1 MHTTHTWT
9 ANAQR
14 PISNEVTSEF
24 QSGKAQATVGLAAIE
39 NLSMEIHQ
47 LRYFVAVAN
56 EGSFSRA
63 AAKVRVAQPSLSQ
76 QIRKL
81 EAEVGQPLFDRL
93 PRSVVLT
100 EAGRCLIDYA
110 RQILASI
117 GDARRCVDELK
128 GEVAGGLAVG
138 AIPTIAPYVL
148 PELIGKFQK
157 HYPAVTLE
165 IVEDVTDGI
174 TRRVEAGELDVALA
188 STCQQSPTLRR
199 EPLGNEPLLALVP
212 KGHPLAKKPLVT
224 LDDLKSQRFLL
235 LHEMHCLSQQVNHLL
250 AARRLRPEI
259 ALAGSQ
265 LGTIA
270 NMVAAEIGV
279 SIVPQM
285 MVKHQATPG
294 CVSLPFAPPVPER
307 ELNLLYNPLRFQS
320 KAAATFRR
328 EAATALSSQDSSIA
342 RNAKQ

>member
-1 MHTTHTWT
+1 
-9 ANAQR
+9 
-14 PISNEVTSEF
+14 
-24 QSGKAQATVGLAAIE
+24 
-39 NLSMEIHQ
+39 MEIHQ
-47 LRYFVAVAN
+47 LRYFVAVAD

-117 GDARRCVDELK
+117 GDARRSIDELK
-128 GEVAGGLAVG
+128 DEVSGRLAVG
-138 AIPTIAPYVL
+138 AIPTIAPYIL
-148 PELIGKFQK
+148 PELVGKFQK
-157 HYPAVTLE
+157 HYPEVSLE

-199 EPLGNEPLLALVP
+199 ESVGNEPLLALVP
-212 KGHPLAKKPLVT
+212 EGHPLAKKTLVE

-235 LHEMHCLSQQVNHLL
+235 LHEMHCLSQQVHHLL
-250 AARRLRPEI
+250 ESRRLRPEI

-285 MVKHQATPG
+285 MVKHRATSG

-320 KAAATFRR
+320 KAAAAFRQ
-328 EAATALSSQDSSIA
+328 EAAAALSCEDSSIA
-342 RNAKQ
+342 RSAV

>member
-1 MHTTHTWT
+1 
-9 ANAQR
+9 
-14 PISNEVTSEF
+14 
-24 QSGKAQATVGLAAIE
+24 
-39 NLSMEIHQ
+39 MEIHQ
-47 LRYFVAVAN
+47 LRYFVAVAE

-117 GDARRCVDELK
+117 GDARRCVDDLK
-128 GEVAGGLAVG
+128 GEVAGKVAVG

-148 PELIGKFQK
+148 PELVVTFQK
-157 HYPAVTLE
+157 HYPDVTLE
-165 IVEDVTDGI
+165 IVEDVTDTI
-174 TRRVEAGELDVALA
+174 TRRIEAGELDVALA
-188 STCQQSPTLRR
+188 STCRPTPTLRR
-199 EPLGNEPLLALVP
+199 ESVGTEPLLALVP
-212 KGHPLAKKPLVT
+212 KKHPLAKKDLVEF
-224 LDDLKSQRFLL
+224 DDLKSQRFLL

-250 AARRLRPEI
+250 ESRRLLPEV

-265 LGTIA
+265 LSTIA
-270 NMVAAEIGV
+270 NMVASSIGI

-285 MVKHQATPG
+285 MVKHHGTPG

-307 ELNLLYNPLRFQS
+307 ELNLLYNPLRFHS
-320 KAAATFRR
+320 KAAAAFRQ
-328 EAATALSSQDSSIA
+328 EAAAALSGKESPIA
-342 RNAKQ
+342 RDANA

>member
-1 MHTTHTWT
+1 
-9 ANAQR
+9 
-14 PISNEVTSEF
+14 
-24 QSGKAQATVGLAAIE
+24 
-39 NLSMEIHQ
+39 MEIHQ
-47 LRYFVAVAN
+47 LRYFVAVAD

-81 EAEVGQPLFDRL
+81 ETEIGQPLFDRL

-100 EAGRCLIDYA
+100 EAGRCFLDYA
-110 RQILASI
+110 RQILTTI

-128 GEVAGGLAVG
+128 DAVTGKLAVG

-148 PELIGKFQK
+148 PELVMKFHK
-157 HYPAVTLE
+157 DYPEVTLE
-165 IVEDVTDGI
+165 LVEDVNDGI

-188 STCQQSPTLRR
+188 STCQQSPSLRR
-199 EPLGNEPLLALVP
+199 ESLGHEPLLALVP
-212 KGHPLAKKPLVT
+212 QADPLAKQTVID

-250 AARRLRPEI
+250 ESRRLRPEI

-265 LGTIA
+265 LSTIA
-270 NMVAAEIGV
+270 NMIAASIGI

-285 MVKHQATPG
+285 MVKHHGMPG
-294 CVSLPFAPPVPER
+294 CVSLSFAPPVPER

-320 KAAATFRR
+320 KAAAAFRR
-328 EAATALSSQDSSIA
+328 EAAAALSSEKSPIS
-342 RNAKQ
+342 RESKE

>member
-1 MHTTHTWT
+1 
-9 ANAQR
+9 
-14 PISNEVTSEF
+14 
-24 QSGKAQATVGLAAIE
+24 
-39 NLSMEIHQ
+39 MEIHQ
-47 LRYFVAVAN
+47 LRYFVAVAE

-63 AAKVRVAQPSLSQ
+63 AAKVRVSQPSLSQ

-128 GEVAGGLAVG
+128 GEVAGKVAVG

-148 PELIGKFQK
+148 PELVVTFQK
-157 HYPAVTLE
+157 HYPEVTLE
-165 IVEDVTDGI
+165 IVEDVTQGI
-174 TRRVEAGELDVALA
+174 SRRVEAGELDVALA

-199 EPLGNEPLLALVP
+199 ESLGNEPLLALVP
-212 KGHPLAKKPLVT
+212 KGNSLAKQTLIT

-250 AARRLRPEI
+250 ESRRLRPEI

-265 LGTIA
+265 LTTIA
-270 NMVAAEIGV
+270 NMVAAVIGV

-285 MVKHQATPG
+285 MVKHQAIPG

-320 KAAATFRR
+320 KAAAAFRR
-328 EAATALSSQDSSIA
+328 EAAAAFSPQDTSIA
-342 RNAKQ
+342 

>member
-1 MHTTHTWT
+1 
-9 ANAQR
+9 
-14 PISNEVTSEF
+14 
-24 QSGKAQATVGLAAIE
+24 
-39 NLSMEIHQ
+39 MEIHQ
-47 LRYFVAVAN
+47 LRYLVAVAD

-100 EAGRCLIDYA
+100 EAGHCLIDYA

-128 GEVAGGLAVG
+128 GEVAGRVAVG

-148 PELIGKFQK
+148 PGLVVTFQK
-157 HYPAVTLE
+157 HYPDVILE
-165 IVEDVTDGI
+165 IVEDVTDNI
-174 TRRVEAGELDVALA
+174 TRRIEAGELDVALA
-188 STCQQSPTLRR
+188 STCRLSPTLRR
-199 EPLGNEPLLALVP
+199 ESVGSEPLLLLVP
-212 KGHPLAKKPLVT
+212 KAHPLGKKALVEF
-224 LDDLKSQRFLL
+224 DDLKSQRFLL

-250 AARRLRPEI
+250 ESRRLRPEV

-265 LGTIA
+265 LSTIA
-270 NMVAAEIGV
+270 NMVAASIGI

-285 MVKHQATPG
+285 MVKHHGTPG
-294 CVSLPFAPPVPER
+294 CISLPFAPPVPER

-320 KAAATFRR
+320 KAAAAFRQ
-328 EAATALSSQDSSIA
+328 EAAAAFSAGDSSIA
-342 RNAKQ
+342 HEAT

>member
-1 MHTTHTWT
+1 M
-9 ANAQR
+9 
-14 PISNEVTSEF
+14 EV
-24 QSGKAQATVGLAAIE
+24 
-39 NLSMEIHQ
+39 HQ
-47 LRYFVAVAN
+47 LRYFVAVAD

-63 AAKVRVAQPSLSQ
+63 AAKVRVSQPSLSQ

-81 EAEVGQPLFDRL
+81 EAEMGQPLFDRL

-128 GEVAGGLAVG
+128 GEVAGKVAVG

-148 PELIGKFQK
+148 PGLVVTFQK
-157 HYPAVTLE
+157 HYPDVILE

-174 TRRVEAGELDVALA
+174 TRRIEAGELDIALA
-188 STCQQSPTLRR
+188 SSCRPSPTLRR
-199 EPLGNEPLLALVP
+199 ESVGVEPLLALVP
-212 KGHPLAKKPLVT
+212 EKHPLAKKNVVE

-250 AARRLRPEI
+250 ESRRLRPEI

-265 LGTIA
+265 LSTIA
-270 NMVAAEIGV
+270 NMVAASIGV

-285 MVKHQATPG
+285 MVKHYATPG
-294 CVSLPFAPPVPER
+294 CVSLPFATPVPER
-307 ELNLLYNPLRFQS
+307 ELNFLSNPLRFQS
-320 KAAATFRR
+320 KAAAAFRR
-328 EAATALSSQDSSIA
+328 EAAAALSAKDLSIIPV
-342 RNAKQ
+342 AKE

>member
-1 MHTTHTWT
+1 M
-9 ANAQR
+9 
-14 PISNEVTSEF
+14 EV
-24 QSGKAQATVGLAAIE
+24 
-39 NLSMEIHQ
+39 HQ
-47 LRYFVAVAN
+47 LRYFVAVAD

-63 AAKVRVAQPSLSQ
+63 AAKVRVSQPSLSQ

-81 EAEVGQPLFDRL
+81 EAEMGQPLFDRL

-128 GEVAGGLAVG
+128 GEVAGKVAVG

-148 PELIGKFQK
+148 PGLVVTFQK
-157 HYPAVTLE
+157 HYPDVILE
-165 IVEDVTDGI
+165 IVEDVTDSI
-174 TRRVEAGELDVALA
+174 TRRIEVGELDVALA
-188 STCQQSPTLRR
+188 SSCRPSPTLRR
-199 EPLGNEPLLALVP
+199 ESVGAEPLLALVP
-212 KGHPLAKKPLVT
+212 EKHPLAKKDVVE

-250 AARRLRPEI
+250 ESRRLRPEI

-265 LGTIA
+265 LSTIA
-270 NMVAAEIGV
+270 NMVAASIGV

-285 MVKHQATPG
+285 MVKHYATPG

-307 ELNLLYNPLRFQS
+307 ALNFLSNPLRFQS
-320 KAAATFRR
+320 KAAAAFRR
-328 EAATALSSQDSSIA
+328 EAAAALSAKDLSIIPV
-342 RNAKQ
+342 AKE

>member
-1 MHTTHTWT
+1 M
-9 ANAQR
+9 
-14 PISNEVTSEF
+14 EV
-24 QSGKAQATVGLAAIE
+24 
-39 NLSMEIHQ
+39 HQ
-47 LRYFVAVAN
+47 LRYFVAVAD

-63 AAKVRVAQPSLSQ
+63 AAKVRVSQPSLSQ

-81 EAEVGQPLFDRL
+81 EAEMGQQLFDRL

-128 GEVAGGLAVG
+128 GEVAGKVAVG

-148 PELIGKFQK
+148 PGLVVTFQK
-157 HYPAVTLE
+157 HYPDVILE
-165 IVEDVTDGI
+165 IVEDVTDRI
-174 TRRVEAGELDVALA
+174 TRRIEVGELDVALA
-188 STCQQSPTLRR
+188 SSCRPSPTLRR
-199 EPLGNEPLLALVP
+199 ESVGAEPLLALVP
-212 KGHPLAKKPLVT
+212 EKHPLAKKDVVE

-250 AARRLRPEI
+250 ESRRLRPEI

-265 LGTIA
+265 LSTIA
-270 NMVAAEIGV
+270 NMVAASIGV

-285 MVKHQATPG
+285 MVKHYATPG

-307 ELNLLYNPLRFQS
+307 ELNFLSNPLRFQS
-320 KAAATFRR
+320 KAAAAFRR
-328 EAATALSSQDSSIA
+328 EAAAALSAKDLSIIPV
-342 RNAKQ
+342 AKE